1 MRCRT
6 GCMSFANTALAGGR
20 RTTRS
25 GDIPGRGALAPAP
38 STLVLVTS
46 DAAAADPPPLAVL
59 AAGVAV
65 FGGVEPGVD
74 DAAAPGGLTSDARS
88 EATLAGADGGDWLI
102 AGLTNRA
109 AYGARI

>member
-1 MRCRT
+1 
-6 GCMSFANTALAGGR
+6 MSFANTALAGGR

-25 GDIPGRGALAPAP
+25 GDIPGRGALTPPPGALE
-38 STLVLVTS
+38 LVAS
-46 DAAAADPPPLAVL
+46 DVAAADPMPLAVL

-74 DAAAPGGLTSDARS
+74 EDAAPGGFTSDARS

-102 AGLTNRA
+102 AGLTNRV
-109 AYGARI
+109 AYDARI